1 MEMFTSNTAPSKVR
15 KRVVLQEDELVLALK
30 NQESLGMKALVD
42 MYSNTLFNVISRIV
56 PRPDIAEDIV
66 QETFMKIWYSANR
79 YDSSKGRLFTWMINI
94 ARNHAIDVLRS
105 KKFRDSKKNMNI
117 DDFQPDVNCAKNIVY
132 NIDTILVR
140 ELVHQLKPD
149 LNVLLEMVY
158 FKGYTHLEI
167 ADELKL
173 PLGTVKTR
181 IRTAISELRS
191 HFD

>member
-1 MEMFTSNTAPSKVR
+1 MEIFTSDTAPSKVP
-15 KRVVLQEDELVLALK
+15 KRVVLEEEELVLALK
-30 NQESLGMKALVD
+30 NQEPLGMKVLVD
-42 MYSNTLFNVISRIV
+42 MYSNTLLGVISQIV

-66 QETFMKIWYSANR
+66 QEIFMKIWHSANR

-105 KKFRDSKKNMNI
+105 KKYRDSKKNMNI
-117 DDFQPDVNCAKNIVY
+117 DDFYPDADWAKNIIY
-132 NIDTILVR
+132 NTDTILVR

-149 LNVLLEMVY
+149 FIILLEMVY

-181 IRTAISELRS
+181 IRMAISELRG

>member
-1 MEMFTSNTAPSKVR
+1 M
-15 KRVVLQEDELVLALK
+15 LQEEELVLALK
-30 NQESLGMKALVD
+30 NQKSLGMKALVD
-42 MYSNTLFNVISRIV
+42 MYSNTLLGVILRIV

-66 QETFMKIWYSANR
+66 QETFIKIWYSVDR

-94 ARNHAIDVLRS
+94 ARNQAIDMLRS
-105 KKFRDSKKNMNI
+105 KKYRNSKKNMNI
-117 DDFQPDVNCAKNIVY
+117 DDFYPDVNWAKNIIY
-132 NIDTILVR
+132 NTDTILVR

-149 LNVLLEMVY
+149 FIILLEMVY

-167 ADELKL
+167 ANELKL

-181 IRTAISELRS
+181 IRMAISELRG